1 MPTSYAI
8 IGASRGIGL
17 EYVRQL
23 AGRADTVVFAV
34 VRSKQRSRHL
44 DAAISGLN
52 NVHVVEADVVD
63 FASLQ
68 RAAQEVG
75 AITGGKL
82 DYLIHNAAR
91 SERSLA
97 YRGFDDFPSMDELDA
112 DFIDAFKVNALGV
125 VHSITAFLPLLRA
138 GTKKTIVFIST
149 GGADP
154 ATVIAAGVAKMV
166 AYGTTKAAALM
177 IMTKWALQ
185 LKPEG
190 FTVVSIAPGLV
201 DTTGTMDELSGTDGE
216 SKKSEANFKKGG
228 HKIRQQTPEES
239 VTMQL
244 QVIDGLKLSDTG
256 AHLPH
261 NGKGFLD

>member
-1 MPTSYAI
+1 MNTTYSPMTSMSCKINRRGKKHLLIPLFLQI
-8 IGASRGIGL
+8 IILIPQTLLESESRFFLFFTLELKLSVFGL
-17 EYVRQL
+17 CTL
-23 AGRADTVVFAV
+23 AFV
-34 VRSKQRSRHL
+34 
-44 DAAISGLN
+44 
-52 NVHVVEADVVD
+52 
-63 FASLQ
+63 
-68 RAAQEVG
+68 
-75 AITGGKL
+75 
-82 DYLIHNAAR
+82 
-91 SERSLA
+91 
-97 YRGFDDFPSMDELDA
+97 PEL
-112 DFIDAFKVNALGV
+112 
-125 VHSITAFLPLLRA
+125 
-138 GTKKTIVFIST
+138 
-149 GGADP
+149 
-154 ATVIAAGVAKMV
+154 VAKMV

-201 DTTGTMDELSGTDGE
+201 DTTGTMDELSESHLFLSTVSGMLNWPLFPGGTDGE